1 MILFYTG
8 LLFLVIA
15 VSLDGFGVG
24 ISYGMRRIVVP
35 KSALFIIMMCS
46 GVVVLLSMLI
56 GTVLNSFLSVS
67 VAERIGGV
75 ILIVIGL
82 FSLLNIIRNHRK
94 QGEIEEEEHQ
104 ATTAG
109 NFQSFRKV
117 IAKPDKADLDRSGTI
132 SLGEATLL
140 GTALALDAFGAGI
153 GAAILGYSPYITP
166 VLIAIMSGVFVHLG
180 IKVGVILSKNKRLER
195 MNFLPPILLITLGVL
210 NLI

>member
-24 ISYGMRRIVVP
+24 ITYGMRRIVVP

-67 VAERIGGV
+67 VAETIGGV

-82 FSLLNIIRNHRK
+82 FSLINIIRNQLK
-94 QGEIEEEEHQ
+94 QGEIDEEEHQ

-109 NFQSFRKV
+109 NFQSFRTV

-153 GAAILGYSPYITP
+153 GAAILGYSPFITP